1 MGWSSKQGLHV
12 SRIYWCL
19 RGYFPMFSRE
29 ALENLCRCHA
39 QKKPRVH
46 VQGPQDRVC
55 KTYRLYR
62 IILSTSVPLR
72 GGGLLCKTIGF
83 LAPGVRDLSWSY
95 TGNSQ
100 TNPKPNRCYWYWMEF
115 SLWNFPS
122 QHFCAEKFGYHTLF
136 TGNFLVICGHRC
148 GSQLGAGLPVGREA
162 RQNSAVEEVTP
173 Y

>member
-95 TGNSQ
+95 TGNPPNESQ
-100 TNPKPNRCYWYWMEF
+100 TKSMLLILNGCFLMKRPFTTLLFNEKLGYHRRF
-115 SLWNFPS
+115 SL
-122 QHFCAEKFGYHTLF
+122 E
-136 TGNFLVICGHRC
+136 NFLVICGHRC
-148 GSQLGAGLPVGREA
+148 GSQPRRG
-162 RQNSAVEEVTP
+162 
-173 Y
+173 